1 MTLRFLPAAYRD
13 KDLAS
18 LIALLHDADDYKLV
32 DPAQPRTTHAIQ
44 IMNEAGVPKSTQND
58 VVLEIQRIGYS
69 NRLAGKT
76 PATMA
81 GKTVSDADMCDIMG
95 ATGILRLAEY
105 DIARDIRF
113 FDPDDLPRAEINAKI
128 YNRSQNVTAVRHM
141 FDKILRL
148 PELMLTEKGRA
159 EALIR
164 RRDTIRFLQAL
175 FREQHAGRW
184 NDLLHEIIETNIR
197 P

>member
-1 MTLRFLPAAYRD
+1 MVLRFLPAAYRD

-18 LIALLHDADDYKLV
+18 LIALLHDAGDYKLV
-32 DPAQPRTTHAIQ
+32 DPAQPGKTHAIQ
-44 IMNEAGVPKSTQND
+44 IMREAGVPKSMQND

-81 GKTVSDADMCDIMG
+81 GKAVSDADMCDIMG

-113 FDPDDLPRAEINAKI
+113 FDPDDLPRAGT
-128 YNRSQNVTAVRHM
+128 YNLSQNVTAVRHM

-148 PELMLTEKGRA
+148 PELMLTENGRI

-175 FREQHAGRW
+175 FREQRAVRW
-184 NDLLHEIIETNIR
+184 NDLLHEIIETNIT